1 MASVL
6 NGEGYRWLMDG
17 SRERRVEGSNWEDEG
32 WFGFAWL
39 HCQTSLRDDVAA
51 DKQASTLP
59 APPTDRDCI
68 FSSLSQN

>member
-32 WFGFAWL
+32 VVWFCMAALPNFA
-39 HCQTSLRDDVAA
+39 AG
-51 DKQASTLP
+51 
-59 APPTDRDCI
+59 
-68 FSSLSQN
+68 